1 MNARNCAFDVIKFV
15 SAFLVV
21 CIHFAPHGNLLD
33 AYVNAICR
41 IAVPLFFII
50 TGYHYDSICS
60 AGKFK
65 TYILRII
72 MLTVFAS
79 VFYLLVYVVKHWPL
93 DNLIDNF
100 SKTFSL
106 KNICLWIFFNYYPL
120 ADHLWYLYALIY
132 TLIICVIVDKLKLTK
147 FLFYSAP
154 VLLLIH
160 GILNFECYNVYVRN
174 WLFMGLPFVTIGRW
188 LAHNSVAVNR
198 IDMAPLKLSIW
209 IVISLVLLYV
219 EMMILYRVNPYRD
232 CYLSVV
238 PIVFIIT
245 IAAIKNPLFGSNT
258 FISHIGR
265 FHTSFIYLY
274 HLFIGNCLLLI
285 AHKYDITLGYYLP
298 IIIFMFTLSLSVLYG
313 LIVKRIKKIS
323 VSHAA

>member
-21 CIHFAPHGNLLD
+21 CIHFAPHGNLYD

-106 KNICLWIFFNYYPL
+106 KNICLWIFFNCYPL
-120 ADHLWYLYALIY
+120 SDHLWYLYALIY
-132 TLIICVIVDKLKLTK
+132 TLIICVIADKLKLTK
-147 FLFYSAP
+147 FLFYSVP

-160 GILNFECYNVYVRN
+160 GILNYECYNVYVRN
-174 WLFMGLPFVTIGRW
+174 WIFMGLPFVATGRW
-188 LAHNSVAVNR
+188 LAQNRVVVNR
-198 IDMAPLKLSIW
+198 IDLAPLKLCLW
-209 IVISLVLLYV
+209 ITVFLVLLYV

-238 PIVFIIT
+238 PIVVIMT
-245 IAAIKNPLFGSNT
+245 IAAIKKPLFGSNT

-265 FHTSFIYLY
+265 YHTSFIYLY
-274 HLFIGNCLLLI
+274 HLFIGKCLLLM
-285 AHKYDITLGYYLP
+285 AHKYNIELGYSIP
-298 IIIFMFTLSLSVLYG
+298 VVIFVCTCSLSVLYS
-313 LIVKRIKKIS
+313 LIVKKIKRIS
-323 VSHAA
+323 VSHAT